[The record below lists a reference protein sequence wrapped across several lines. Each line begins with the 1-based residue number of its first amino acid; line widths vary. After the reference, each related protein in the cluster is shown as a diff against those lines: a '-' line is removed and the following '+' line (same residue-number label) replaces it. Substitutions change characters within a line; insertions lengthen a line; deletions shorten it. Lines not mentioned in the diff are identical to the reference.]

1 VAFEDNLIDIL
12 WLMIKAKG
20 NNKYFDFFNGVRK

>member
-20 NNKYFDFFNGVRK
+20 NKYFDFFNGVRK